1 MSASF
6 RKWDI
11 VLLSY
16 PFTDLSA
23 RKVRPAV
30 VVSPDSENCVLEDAV
45 FLLITSNT
53 ARLSQFDLIVD
64 ITHPEFA
71 ATGLLNQSAI
81 RVNKVW
87 TLHNTLVRRTLGR
100 LGPRLQQEI
109 ANLLASYFDISHV
122 SRDSAKRG
130 PRMKPGH

>member
-6 RKWDI
+6 RKWDV

-23 RKVRPAV
+23 IKVRPAV
-30 VVSPDSENCVLEDAV
+30 VISPDSENGVLEDAV

-53 ARLSQFDLIVD
+53 ARLSPFDLVVD
-64 ITHPEFA
+64 IIHPEFA
-71 ATGLLNQSAI
+71 ATGLLNRSAI

-87 TLHNTLVRRTLGR
+87 TLRNTLVRRTIGR
-100 LGPRLQQEI
+100 LEPQLQHEI
-109 ANLLASYFDISHV
+109 LNLLASFFGISIT
-122 SRDSAKRG
+122 
-130 PRMKPGH
+130 

>member
-23 RKVRPAV
+23 TKVRPAV
-30 VVSPDSENCVLEDAV
+30 VISPDSENSVKEDAV

-53 ARLSQFDLIVD
+53 KRLSHYDLVVEMS
-64 ITHPEFA
+64 HPEFP
-71 ATGLLNQSAI
+71 ATGLLKSSTI
-81 RVNKVW
+81 RVNKVF
-87 TLHNTLVRRTLGR
+87 TLHKTLAQRNLGR
-100 LGPRLQQEI
+100 LGPQLKNEI
-109 ANLLASYFDISHV
+109 VTRLASYLEI
-122 SRDSAKRG
+122 
-130 PRMKPGH
+130 PRK

>member
-16 PFTDLSA
+16 PFTDLRA
-23 RKVRPAV
+23 IKVRPAV
-30 VVSPDSENCVLEDAV
+30 VISPDSENNMLEDAV

-53 ARLSQFDLIVD
+53 ARISSFDLILD

-71 ATGLLNQSAI
+71 ATGLLNRSTI

-87 TLHNTLVRRTLGR
+87 TLHNTLVRRTIGR
-100 LGPRLQQEI
+100 VGPQLQHEI
-109 ANLLASYFDISHV
+109 LSLLASYFGV
-122 SRDSAKRG
+122 SIT
-130 PRMKPGH
+130 